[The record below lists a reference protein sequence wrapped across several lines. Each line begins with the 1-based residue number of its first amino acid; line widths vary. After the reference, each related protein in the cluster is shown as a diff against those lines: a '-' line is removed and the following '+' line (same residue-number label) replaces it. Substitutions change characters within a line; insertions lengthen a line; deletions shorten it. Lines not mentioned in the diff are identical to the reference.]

1 MSSSS
6 RIFRQRTGL
15 RFRTSL
21 AFALLAFV
29 LSMTLAVLT
38 FFLARAYLMPIRE
51 AAARREAQANAAL
64 IDGLIAGASDNSA
77 GVLEVFSQEIDSEIV
92 VVIDGAAIAS
102 SVSVGLTS
110 VPSRVRLEVESGNSA
125 TQSTEDSGRSIY
137 VVGEPLV
144 AAGGQYYELFSFRE
158 LNRTLSNL
166 FLISLVAASLT
177 TVAGAG
183 VGFLVSRRIMRPL
196 RTVSQAAAHIADG
209 DLATR
214 LPLSGDRDLDPL
226 IAAFNEMSTSL
237 ERRIERELRFSS
249 EVSHELRTPLTA
261 ISNSIAMIEARKSEM
276 SDESIVALR
285 ILSVQVANMQRLVL
299 DLLELAR
306 LELSSP
312 SSALEP
318 LDLVHFIAVVIA
330 RREQIPTLESSAP
343 ALWAIGDRERI
354 ERVISNLLDNA
365 DRYAGGA
372 QAIRLWR
379 EGERVMF
386 AVDDAGPGIDRF
398 ERGLIFDRFSRGSA
412 PIMQHTDHRATGLG
426 LALVREHLV
435 LMDGTIEVSV
445 SPEGGARFVVGL
457 PAVRDN

>member
-1 MSSSS
+1 MSGSSK
-6 RIFRQRTGL
+6 IFRQRTGL

-64 IDGLIAGASDNSA
+64 IDGLIAGASDDSA

-92 VVIDGAAIAS
+92 VVIDKAAIAS
-102 SVSVGLTS
+102 SISVGPTS
-110 VPSRVRLEVESGNSA
+110 VPSRVRLEVESGSSA
-125 TQSTEDSGRSIY
+125 TQSTEVSGRSIY

-144 AAGGQYYELFSFRE
+144 AAGGQYYEFFSFRE
-158 LNRTLSNL
+158 LDRTLSNL
-166 FLISLVAASLT
+166 FLISLLAASLT

-183 VGFLVSRRIMRPL
+183 VGFLVSRRIIRPL
-196 RTVSQAAAHIADG
+196 RIVSQAAAHIADG
-209 DLATR
+209 DLGTR

-226 IAAFNEMSTSL
+226 VAAFNEMSTSL

-261 ISNSIAMIEARKSEM
+261 ISNSIAMIDARKSEM
-276 SDESIVALR
+276 SDESNVALR
-285 ILSVQVANMQRLVL
+285 ILAVQVANMQRLVL

-318 LDLVHFIAVVIA
+318 LDLVHFIAAVIA
-330 RREQIPTLESSAP
+330 RREQTPTLDSSAP
-343 ALWAIGDRERI
+343 ALWVIGDRERI

-372 QAIRLWR
+372 EAIRLWR

-386 AVDDAGPGIDRF
+386 AVDDSGPGIDRF

-412 PIMQHTDHRATGLG
+412 PIVQHTDQRATGLG
-426 LALVREHLV
+426 LALVREHLI
-435 LMDGTIEVSV
+435 LMDGTIEVMD

-457 PAVRDN
+457 PAQRDS